1 MTFEKIGGGNTN
13 GFITSNGKYVFKQ
26 EFTFNDPHWYRVDL
40 ETNEKIIVDADA
52 NGTPSTGDSQ
62 QVLAAS
68 ADGRYALFKLNE
80 YGSTDLVLAIQS
92 KGLYTE
98 KIY

>member
-1 MTFEKIGGGNTN
+1 MQHDTFEKIGGGNQ

-68 ADGRYALFKLNE
+68 ADGRYA
-80 YGSTDLVLAIQS
+80 YST
-92 KGLYTE
+92 
-98 KIY
+98 